1 MVQRERAAGKLG
13 GLGATL
19 RVLASTTFLRP
30 YRCAGLLYL
39 LAQLTGVSTMVTAPL
54 AAPVLTP
61 HCRSST

>member
-30 YRCAGLLYL
+30 YRCAGALYL
-39 LAQLTGVSTMVTAPL
+39 LAQLTGVSTMVTSA
-54 AAPVLTP
+54 V
-61 HCRSST
+61 